1 MNIQFTKK
9 AYEDY
14 IQLPMNYK
22 TIVDRELE
30 KFSSGI
36 PIDIKP
42 IHGMKDTF
50 RIRVGKY
57 RLLFVKINPD
67 ILIIKIR
74 KREEVYK

>member
-14 IQLPMNYK
+14 INLPKNYRG
-22 TIVDRELE
+22 IDDRELE

-42 IHGMKDTF
+42 IQGEKDTF
-50 RIRVGKY
+50 RIRIGKY
-57 RLLFVKINPD
+57 RLLFIKINPD
-67 ILIIKIR
+67 ILIVKIK
-74 KREEVYK
+74 KREDIYK